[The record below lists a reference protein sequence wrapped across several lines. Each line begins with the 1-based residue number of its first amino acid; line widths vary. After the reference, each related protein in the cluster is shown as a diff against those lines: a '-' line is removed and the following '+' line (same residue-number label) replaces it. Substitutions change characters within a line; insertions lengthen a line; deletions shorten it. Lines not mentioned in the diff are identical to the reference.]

1 MLQRFVWMKPSHTRR
16 IASAALLLLCVL
28 ASPTGCG
35 RGIDSPQRLALTTF
49 TNDTGS
55 VLTLRSEPRTYP
67 VIEMPIPVN
76 ESVTIESLYVRN
88 RHPQY
93 QVQGKVGPSPQA
105 VRVRRVQSEMITS
118 GQDAALEAE
127 RVTVRL
133 VDDNGRLRARA
144 DRGIKVYSDP
154 LP

>member
-1 MLQRFVWMKPSHTRR
+1 MLQRFVWMNPSHTRR
-16 IASAALLLLCVL
+16 IASAALLALGAAAALG
-28 ASPTGCG
+28 GCG

-49 TNDTGS
+49 TNDTGT
-55 VLTLRSEPRTYP
+55 VVTLRSEPRTYP
-67 VIEMPIPVN
+67 AIEMPIQAN
-76 ESVTIESLYVRN
+76 ESFTIESPYVRD

-93 QVQGKVGPSPQA
+93 RIEGKVGLATQT
-105 VRVRRVQSEMITS
+105 VRIRRVQTEMITT
-118 GQDAALEAE
+118 GQDAAIEAE

>member
-1 MLQRFVWMKPSHTRR
+1 MLQRFVWMKPSQTRR
-16 IASAALLLLCVL
+16 IASTALLFLSAATPL
-28 ASPTGCG
+28 TGCG

-49 TNDTGS
+49 TNDIDA

-67 VIEMPIPVN
+67 VIDMRIPAK
-76 ESVTIESLYVRN
+76 ETFTIESPYVRD

-93 QVQGKVGPSPQA
+93 RIEGKVGLTTQT
-105 VRVRRVQSEMITS
+105 VRIRRVQTEMITT
-118 GQDAALEAE
+118 GHDAALEAE